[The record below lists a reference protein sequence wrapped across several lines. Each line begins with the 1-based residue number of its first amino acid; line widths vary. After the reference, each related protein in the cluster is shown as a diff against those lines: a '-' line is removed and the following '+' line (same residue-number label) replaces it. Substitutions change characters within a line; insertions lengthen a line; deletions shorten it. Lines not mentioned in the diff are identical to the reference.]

1 MCIEKGSE
9 QKIGK
14 AIKKNM
20 KYVLNIGFIVLICW
34 LTFRLLF
41 SGQEFSSILEDLH
54 NADTRW
60 IAVGLLLAFMFVAGE
75 SCIIYYMLRVLGQ
88 KTKFLRCLKYSFI
101 GFFFS
106 DITPSASGG
115 QPAQMYYM
123 KKDGVKIGFSTLIML
138 LITIAYKAVLV
149 ILGLIFLIFNYSL
162 VADHVGKMWWL
173 LILGFALNI
182 AFIAVLA
189 AVFVKPVW
197 ARKAGIKIVNLLTN
211 IKIIKSKNN
220 QKYIEKITRI
230 CDTYTIGADYIK
242 NNLHTVVNVFLITAV
257 QRLSLFAITW
267 IVYKSYGLSGYG
279 ILPVIALQTM
289 IGISVEMLPLPGAAG
304 IIEGC
309 FMIMFDRIFGKEL
322 VRPALLLSR
331 GMSFYAVLIAGGL
344 VTFASHIII
353 MRRDKQIYADEGL
366 MKTTGN
372 EKKG

>member
-1 MCIEKGSE
+1 
-9 QKIGK
+9 
-14 AIKKNM
+14 M

-41 SGQEFSSILEDLH
+41 SGQEFSAILEDLH
-54 NADTRW
+54 NADPRW
-60 IAVGLLLAFMFVAGE
+60 LAVGLLFAFIFVAGE
-75 SCIIYYMLRVLGQ
+75 SSIIYYMLRVLGQ

-106 DITPSASGG
+106 YITPSASGG

-123 KKDGVKIGFSTLIML
+123 KKDGTKIGFSTLIML

-149 ILGLIFLIFNYSL
+149 ILGLVFLVFNYSFI
-162 VADHVGKMWWL
+162 ADHVGKMRWL
-173 LILGFALNI
+173 LVLGFVLNI

-197 ARKAGIKIVNLLTN
+197 ARKAGIRIVNLLTN
-211 IKIIKSKNN
+211 IKVIKAKNN

-230 CDTYTIGADYIK
+230 CDNYTIGADYIK
-242 NNLHTVVNVFLITAV
+242 NNLHTVVNVFLITTV

-267 IVYKSYGLSGYG
+267 IVYKSYGLNGYG

-304 IIEGC
+304 ITEGC
-309 FMIMFDRIFGKEL
+309 FMIMFDRIFGKGL
-322 VRPALLLSR
+322 VKPALLLSR
-331 GMSFYAVLIAGGL
+331 GMSFYAVLIVGGL
-344 VTFASHIII
+344 VTLASHIVMLKSDKKIYAEEASAKKGI
-353 MRRDKQIYADEGL
+353 MKRKDKQ
-366 MKTTGN
+366 
-372 EKKG
+372 

>member
-304 IIEGC
+304 ITEGC

-322 VRPALLLSR
+322 MRPALLLSR

-366 MKTTGN
+366 MKTMGN

>member
-1 MCIEKGSE
+1 
-9 QKIGK
+9 
-14 AIKKNM
+14 M

-304 IIEGC
+304 ITEGC

-322 VRPALLLSR
+322 MRPALLLSR

-366 MKTTGN
+366 MKTMGN

>member
-1 MCIEKGSE
+1 
-9 QKIGK
+9 
-14 AIKKNM
+14 M

-54 NADTRW
+54 NADIRW
-60 IAVGLLLAFMFVAGE
+60 LAVGLLLAFMFVAGE

-162 VADHVGKMWWL
+162 VTDHVGKMGWL

-220 QKYIEKITRI
+220 QRYIEKITRI

-304 IIEGC
+304 ITEGC

-344 VTFASHIII
+344 VTFASHIIV
-353 MRRDKQIYADEGL
+353 MRRDKKIYAGEGL
-366 MKTTGN
+366 INTTEN